1 MKTIFLIR
9 HAKSSWD
16 NQLLKDHQRPLNK
29 RGLSDAPIM
38 GERLK
43 KEYPPPEKI
52 ISSSAQRAK
61 ETAEII
67 RGIWFPNKTIEFTDL
82 LYDQPTSKILSIIQ
96 NNQKEL
102 NSIALIFHNPT
113 VTHLG
118 NLLGSLSISNIPTC
132 GVLALS
138 CPEKNWCS
146 VEIGNCELINFD
158 YPKKL

>member
-16 NQLLKDHQRPLNK
+16 NQLIKDHQRPLNK

-67 RGIWFPNKTIEFTDL
+67 KSIIVLKIIVYPQL
-82 LYDQPTSKILSIIQ
+82 LPQHQLEPTSSTYQ
-96 NNQKEL
+96 C
-102 NSIALIFHNPT
+102 LIR
-113 VTHLG
+113 
-118 NLLGSLSISNIPTC
+118 
-132 GVLALS
+132 
-138 CPEKNWCS
+138 S
-146 VEIGNCELINFD
+146 V
-158 YPKKL
+158 